1 MAEPDATLALLGSLG
16 GVNFTFRPGVPA
28 LHIARGDVWI
38 SRRPTASTLKV
49 PGDLALPFDGRL
61 DLTVAVY
68 PVGVQGN
75 GSAVS
80 TAATALFSA
89 VSIASKNRSPFSGYL
104 WDAPL
109 TCYYRESA
117 LRNLH
122 GSWMCAVLS
131 YGPKGEA

>member
-28 LHIARGDVWI
+28 LHMARGDVWI

-49 PGDLALPFDGRL
+49 PGDLPLPYEGRL
-61 DLTVAVY
+61 ELTVAVY

-89 VSIASKNRSPFSGYL
+89 VAIASKNRQPTSAYL
-104 WDAPL
+104 WDSPVA
-109 TCYYRESA
+109 CYYRETTV
-117 LRNLH
+117 RNPH
-122 GSWMCAVLS
+122 GSWVCAVLS